1 MCSEFRNYE
10 QTIKN
15 ILQIFRNFF
24 EKLQFQLRLIGVLDL
39 VIMCTQSENFY
50 GLSVNI

>member
-1 MCSEFRNYE
+1 MCSEVRKYE

-15 ILQIFRNFF
+15 ILQIFRKFF
-24 EKLQFQLRLIGVLDL
+24 EKLQFQLRLIGVLNL

-50 GLSVNI
+50 GLSVKI